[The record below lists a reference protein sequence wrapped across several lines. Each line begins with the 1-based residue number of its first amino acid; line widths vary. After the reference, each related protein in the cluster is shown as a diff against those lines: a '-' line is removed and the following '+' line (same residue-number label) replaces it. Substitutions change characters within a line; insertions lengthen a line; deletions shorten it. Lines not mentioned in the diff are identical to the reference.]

1 MASRKTN
8 AAGRPMEAG
17 VKDDV
22 ARVLDSFRR
31 CYYFMPP
38 AGLFSRIGISDFVG
52 LVEGL
57 FFAIEV
63 KRDEKPEPHIPQR
76 MFLAA
81 VRRAGGLALRID
93 STNVHRL
100 RDRIETHMMN
110 YALRRPR

>member
-1 MASRKTN
+1 
-8 AAGRPMEAG
+8 MEAG

-31 CYYFMPP
+31 CYYFMPS
-38 AGLFSRIGISDFVG
+38 AGVFGRIGVADYLG

-63 KRDEKPEPHIPQR
+63 KRDEKPEPHVPQR

-93 STNVHRL
+93 STNVHQL
-100 RDRIETHMMN
+100 RNRIEAHLVN
-110 YALRRPR
+110 HALRRP